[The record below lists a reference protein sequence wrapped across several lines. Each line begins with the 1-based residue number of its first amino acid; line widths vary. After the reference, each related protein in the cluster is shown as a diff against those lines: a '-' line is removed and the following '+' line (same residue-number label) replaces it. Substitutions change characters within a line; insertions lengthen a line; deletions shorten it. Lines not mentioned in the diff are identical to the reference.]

1 METTPTK
8 LAIDGKIIS
17 IEKIAEKSLAQ
28 WKAQLK
34 NAGLTIDDER
44 AEKLWLNLRG
54 ELTEEQQAAKAA
66 AEAKAAEIKAAA
78 EAKAKAAQEAAEAK
92 YNNLKKGK

>member
-1 METTPTK
+1 MEAVQPTK

-17 IEKIAEKSLAQ
+17 IEKIADKSLAQ

-54 ELTEEQQAAKAA
+54 ELTPEQRAAK
-66 AEAKAAEIKAAA
+66 
-78 EAKAKAAQEAAEAK
+78 EAAEAK
-92 YNNLKKGK
+92 TKNIEAKYNQLTKGK

>member
-1 METTPTK
+1 METKPTK

-17 IEKIAEKSLAQ
+17 VEKIAEKSLAQ

-34 NAGLTIDDER
+34 NAGLTVDDER

-54 ELTEEQQAAKAA
+54 ELTEEQKAAEAA
-66 AEAKAAEIKAAA
+66 AEAKLAEIKAAA
-78 EAKAKAAQEAAEAK
+78 EAEEAK
-92 YNNLKKGK
+92 FNQLKKGK